1 MGGRVGGSTAGD
13 RDWRGQGCCR
23 QYLKRRVT
31 VNPIEEHGGAIA
43 IARKQKACRFWE
55 LYLNKIEQ
63 E

>member
-1 MGGRVGGSTAGD
+1 
-13 RDWRGQGCCR
+13 
-23 QYLKRRVT
+23 VT